1 MRLDEIGKKTSKVL
15 AKPVARTGWDIL
27 LKKCPYDENIE
38 EYYEVYFNGKPVGD
52 ITNQSDNPDRP
63 NFAVIHY
70 DTDLSWDFIDM
81 LDDAYELVKDTHREY
96 KGGKLKESTALSQ
109 QYGGKRAKVLSY
121 SQAVRWLAKDMGLD
135 DPSGIFTISVIYG
148 RDPKEVKR
156 DIQNVLNAMAANR

>member
-70 DTDLSWDFIDM
+70 DTDLSWDFI
-81 LDDAYELVKDTHREY
+81 
-96 KGGKLKESTALSQ
+96 
-109 QYGGKRAKVLSY
+109 
-121 SQAVRWLAKDMGLD
+121 
-135 DPSGIFTISVIYG
+135 
-148 RDPKEVKR
+148 
-156 DIQNVLNAMAANR
+156 